1 MNKSPSPTKR
11 SRMDHRQHKIARAR
25 ELRVDGLSLA
35 DIADR
40 LGATIGQV
48 NSWLTAP
55 VAVAL
60 TEVRVRGIVREEL
73 EIVRKANDAWFS
85 GLK

>member
-1 MNKSPSPTKR
+1 MTRVLSPTKR
-11 SRMDHRQHKIARAR
+11 SRMDHRQHKIARAH
-25 ELRVDGLSLA
+25 ELRDDGLSRA

-40 LGATIGQV
+40 LGATTGQV
-48 NSWLTAP
+48 DSWLTAP
-55 VAVAL
+55 VAL